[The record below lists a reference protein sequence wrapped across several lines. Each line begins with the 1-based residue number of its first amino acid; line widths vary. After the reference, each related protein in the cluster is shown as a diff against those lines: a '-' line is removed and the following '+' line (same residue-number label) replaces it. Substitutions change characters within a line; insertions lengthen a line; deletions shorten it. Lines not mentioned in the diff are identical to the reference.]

1 MNRYVKE
8 FFHRGLMFGGFGPI
22 ILAII
27 YFIVSKTTSGFSLS
41 AGQVLVGIV
50 SVYLL
55 AFVHAGASVFNQ
67 IEEWSIPKSL
77 LCHFATLFV
86 AYSLCYVLNSWI
98 PFEPMVLLIFA
109 LILLLQLS
117 LHSCL
122 EAYRLQ
128 SAMLRLSKFQHM
140 YALRLEQSILYLK
153 DFCRFKYEEISQS
166 NIYLLDVC
174 HMSWLEA

>member
-67 IEEWSIPKSL
+67 IEEWSVPKSL

-109 LILLLQLS
+109 LIFVVTYFIIWFTVYFIVKATTKKLN
-117 LHSCL
+117 
-122 EAYRLQ
+122 ARLGV
-128 SAMLRLSKFQHM
+128 
-140 YALRLEQSILYLK
+140 
-153 DFCRFKYEEISQS
+153 
-166 NIYLLDVC
+166 NGN
-174 HMSWLEA
+174 